1 MDNYRQENEQNEKR
15 ELFKR
20 AISEAMELKMRKIEE
35 EIKDIELPPISKQHK
50 TNMNRLFREC
60 VGGAF
65 IPFPGV
71 EEENGQ

>member
-60 VGGAF
+60 VGAAF
-65 IPFPGV
+65 IPFPEA